1 MKPAVFVLG
10 ASGQVG
16 LFTLAGLL
24 EAGCEVL
31 AVTRRPADRP
41 ATGIEGLRRI
51 GLAQV
56 IELLNDAGGGS
67 GSRALLSCGPAALA
81 RELLETAP
89 RRDGRVWQ
97 RAVVVGTTSTRSKR
111 SSADEG
117 ERRLVGEI
125 EATLSA
131 IRRRCEGKGIPL
143 TLLHPT
149 LIYGCGMDQNL
160 TRIWRWIRRS
170 GFAPIA
176 AEAYGLRQPLHVAD
190 LADTMIR
197 AVQAEP
203 APELE
208 SPVCG
213 GSTLE
218 YREMVELLF
227 DAAHR
232 KRRFL
237 RLPEA
242 TFGAVAAL
250 SSLLPGAGR
259 INREMFARQSQDLV
273 FDDRP
278 AREAL
283 DHSPRLFQP
292 TEADFRL
299 PPPVERIR
307 RALSE
312 RI

>member
-1 MKPAVFVLG
+1 MKPAVVVLG

-16 LFTLAGLL
+16 LFTVAGLL

-31 AVTRRPADRP
+31 AVTRRPADGP
-41 ATGIEGLRRI
+41 ATGIEGLRRF

-56 IELLNDAGGGS
+56 IELLNEAGGGS
-67 GSRALLSCGPAALA
+67 GFRALLSCGPVAVA
-81 RELLETAP
+81 RELLDTEP
-89 RRDGRVWQ
+89 RRDGGVWQ

-111 SSADEG
+111 ASTDEG
-117 ERRLVGEI
+117 ERRTIAEI
-125 EATLSA
+125 ETALAA
-131 IRRRCEGKGIPL
+131 IRQRSGAEGIPL
-143 TLLHPT
+143 TVLHPT

-160 TRIWRWIRRS
+160 TRIWRWIRRF

-176 AEAYGLRQPLHVAD
+176 AEACGLRQALHVAD
-190 LADTMIR
+190 LADTMIM

-203 APELE
+203 ALELE

-218 YREMVELLF
+218 YREMVGLLF

-237 RLPEA
+237 RLPKA

-259 INREMFARQSQDLV
+259 ITREMFARQSQDLV
-273 FDDRP
+273 FDDGP
-278 AREAL
+278 ARAQL
-283 DHSPRLFQP
+283 GHAPRSFQP
-292 TEADFRL
+292 SEADFRL
-299 PPPVERIR
+299 PAAVQAIR
-307 RALSE
+307 QAL
-312 RI
+312 R